1 MKIQTLNRNQIQY
14 HIQHLIQNSIQNLI
28 WNSIRNLIIK
38 FMRNSIWNKIWNSIR
53 IQNLVKEVMHENF
66 NQFFFYSDSIR
77 HRNEISNFAHN
88 LALFVYMYYI
98 LPVYLW
104 FVFTFFKK
112 RIPKKF
118 QNYTYFRLFLLSYLC
133 IF

>member
-1 MKIQTLNRNQIQY
+1 MIR
-14 HIQHLIQNSIQNLI
+14 NLI

-38 FMRNSIWNKIWNSIR
+38 FIRNWIWNKIWNSIR

-104 FVFTFFKK
+104 FVFTFFKISQEISK
-112 RIPKKF
+112 LHITPVGINRKGF
-118 QNYTYFRLFLLSYLC
+118 VNSNSWMFLLVNYC
-133 IF
+133 IEIRGGM